1 LKKQVLVTVDRGETR
16 VAMLEASGD
25 PGAPTKSSRGRGGRR
40 RKNEVPAG
48 YRVAE
53 VYFERR
59 GGRSIVGNI
68 YKGRVD
74 NVLAGLEAA
83 FVDIG
88 LEKNGFLHVDEIV
101 LPGVEQAKRGRG
113 SGPRITDLLKPG
125 QEITVQVVKDP
136 LKTKGARLSMELT
149 IAGRYMVYA
158 PTGEGIGVS
167 RRLEDKER
175 DRLRKEAKQLDLNGG
190 GAIIRTA
197 AHGATRA
204 DFEREL
210 QYLFKLNEVLEKR
223 VRETSAPALVFQ
235 EADLS
240 VRVVRDIFSE
250 HFERAIVDDEQ
261 QHHRLVSFF
270 TRTAPELVDRVELYD
285 GDDPLFEAYGV
296 DPVIEG
302 MLERRVDLPSG
313 GYLIIDYAE
322 ALTVIDVNTGSFTGK
337 GKSARLEDTITKTNL
352 EAAEEA
358 VRQLRLRD
366 IGGIIVIDFI
376 DMARS
381 RNRDA
386 VLKVLRKAL
395 DEDRTKTFVVEISPL
410 GLVEM
415 TRQNVTDGV
424 REIMTNT
431 CSVCSGEGVV
441 KSPETIAIEFA
452 RHLRHMVKEAG
463 PDGPEAYLL
472 RINPKVTAFFIA
484 DGARELHAL
493 EAETGRYFHFE
504 GTDGL
509 KLDHFAV
516 TMEGSRREIEEH
528 AVPFRAGEE
537 VHVTLVEPHMYNE
550 DDAVAKVDG
559 YLIDVVNGVEFVG
572 EKKLVRIEEAGRTIA
587 TAVLVGEDAEVAEAA
602 AKERAVAREK
612 AAAARRTAA
621 AKKNEAAKRRA
632 RESEEEVALAVLT
645 DESEDRAGTAPAAE
659 EDSDAPPRKRRRR
672 GGRGRGGRGRGGNAQ
687 PQTETEAVAEV
698 EAAAAPAEDEAPRG
712 RSRRRRRR
720 DADEEPEVVVAEAEA
735 EEEAPAPKPR
745 SRRRAK
751 PAPEEAEVA
760 VPVEDEAPAPK
771 PRSRRRAKPAAEE
784 AVPVED
790 ETPAPKPR
798 SRRRAKPAAEEAEA
812 AVPVEDEA
820 PKPRARR
827 RAKAAAAE
835 PEAEATPKPKGR
847 ARKRPAPETVA
858 EAAEEAVGLDPAPK
872 PKGRARK
879 RAATLAAGAPEV
891 TFTPDE
897 SEGDDALSSSPRRR
911 GRSGARRLSRA
922 KAQADAEVTD

>member
-1 LKKQVLVTVDRGETR
+1 VLVTVDRGETR

-25 PGAPTKSSRGRGGRR
+25 PAAPSKSRSRSRTKRR
-40 RKNEVPAG
+40 VHEVPAG

-88 LEKNGFLHVDEIV
+88 LDKNGFLHVDEIV

-113 SGPRITDLLKPG
+113 NGPRITDLLKPG
-125 QEITVQVVKDP
+125 QEIVVQVVKDP

-158 PTGEGIGVS
+158 PTGEGVGVS

-175 DRLRKEAKQLDLNGG
+175 DRLRKEAKQLDLGGG

-210 QYLFKLNEVLEKR
+210 QYLFKLNDVLEKR
-223 VRETSAPALVFQ
+223 VKETAAPALVFQ

-250 HFERAIVDDEQ
+250 HFERAIVDDELA
-261 QHHRLVSFF
+261 HHRLVSFF
-270 TRTAPELVDRVELYD
+270 ARTAPELVDRVELYD
-285 GDDPLFEAYGV
+285 DAEEDPLFEAYGV
-296 DPVIEG
+296 DPVING

-352 EAAEEA
+352 EAAEE
-358 VRQLRLRD
+358 VVSQLRLRD

-381 RNRDA
+381 RNREA

-424 REIMTNT
+424 REIMTKP
-431 CSVCSGEGVV
+431 CPVCSGEGVV
-441 KSPETIAIEFA
+441 KSEETIAIEFA
-452 RHLRHMVKEAG
+452 RHLRHMVIEADNS
-463 PDGPEAYLL
+463 PHPPEAYLL
-472 RINPKVTAFFIA
+472 RINPKVTAWFIA
-484 DGARELHAL
+484 DGARELHAV
-493 EAETGRYFHFE
+493 EQETGRYFHFE
-504 GTDGL
+504 GSDGL
-509 KLDHFAV
+509 PLDYFAV
-516 TMEGSRREIEEH
+516 TMEGTREEIEEH

-537 VHVTLVEPHMYNE
+537 VHVHLVEPHMYND

-559 YLIDVVNGVEFVG
+559 YLIDVVNGIAFVG
-572 EKKLVRIEEAGRTIA
+572 QKKLVRIEEAGRTIA
-587 TAVLVGEDAEVAEAA
+587 RAVLTGPDAEAA
-602 AKERAVAREK
+602 EEAARERVGAREK
-612 AAAARRTAA
+612 ALQASRRSAA
-621 AKKNEAAKRRA
+621 AKKGAARR
-632 RESEEEVALAVLT
+632 REREDADADATAALT
-645 DESEDRAGTAPAAE
+645 DETPIEAGTAPASL
-659 EDSDAPPRKRRRR
+659 EDADEPPTPRKRSRRR
-672 GGRGRGGRGRGGNAQ
+672 RRSG
-687 PQTETEAVAEV
+687 ESD
-698 EAAAAPAEDEAPRG
+698 AAPAVEARDAVTEEPAAEVGAAPRARRGRARTSVAAADAVVADAEATPEGEAPPARG
-712 RSRRRRRR
+712 RSRRRAV
-720 DADEEPEVVVAEAEA
+720 DADDGAEAPEAVTEEPG
-735 EEEAPAPKPR
+735 APKP
-745 SRRRAK
+745 
-751 PAPEEAEVA
+751 PA
-760 VPVEDEAPAPK
+760 
-771 PRSRRRAKPAAEE
+771 R
-784 AVPVED
+784 
-790 ETPAPKPR
+790 
-798 SRRRAKPAAEEAEA
+798 
-812 AVPVEDEA
+812 
-820 PKPRARR
+820 
-827 RAKAAAAE
+827 
-835 PEAEATPKPKGR
+835 KGR
-847 ARKRPAPETVA
+847 ARKRPAEPG
-858 EAAEEAVGLDPAPK
+858 AEEAVAAEAQPAEDEEAPK
-872 PKGRARK
+872 PAAKRRSRRRK
-879 RAATLAAGAPEV
+879 PDEEPEAEAPETDV
-891 TFTPDE
+891 DE
-897 SEGDDALSSSPRRR
+897 DEEDDDEEDGDDTLSSRPRRR
-911 GRSGARRLSRA
+911 GRRGGRRRSRA
-922 KAQADAEVTD
+922 KAQADAEVSD